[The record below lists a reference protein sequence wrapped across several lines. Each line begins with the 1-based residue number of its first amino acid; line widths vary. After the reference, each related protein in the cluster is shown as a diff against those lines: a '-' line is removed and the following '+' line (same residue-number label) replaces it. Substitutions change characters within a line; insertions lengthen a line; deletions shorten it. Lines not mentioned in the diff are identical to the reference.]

1 MVHFLDK
8 GKPENNESSNSLHR
22 SPASMSSSSYSSSSR
37 TPESISI
44 AEQHNLSNTLPRMHY
59 ILLWNIILEALV
71 VSALEAALIYYH
83 VSFSSHCVLS
93 ITNMGLSLANVTH
106 HGLAI
111 ITQVYQVLLYIDLL
125 KQHNM
130 PQLCMTMIFQTLILV
145 FAIIKVYH
153 SSLKDFMICDD
164 SLEGN
169 NTFSTTNYPLVF
181 TRNDTEFYKTKFQ
194 SLEYAV
200 FGVTLACSIVFLL
213 CLIRL
218 YRASTWTSHYLHSF
232 DDNTKKAILA
242 ATALVSLLKFDAFFC
257 FFYIVQLVP
266 ATITG
271 YPVPYWEVPAV
282 VLASALILLLG
293 WYAVLKESSQLTLAF
308 ATATILSFG
317 YFVYRIISLS
327 LVSVLNQEI
336 LKIIRSY
343 LQLSISITLVF
354 TLLTIVVSL
363 TCFLN
368 QIRGI
373 NLPQPMCHSCTHP
386 QKKPP
391 PMVPEHTEPP
401 YSMGTALR
409 SEPKQSTDTCF
420 FSDCHS
426 VIK

>member
-130 PQLCMTMIFQTLILV
+130 PQLCMTMIFLPVSRICCIWSHLGL
-145 FAIIKVYH
+145 FYCFSALLD
-153 SSLKDFMICDD
+153 SSL
-164 SLEGN
+164 
-169 NTFSTTNYPLVF
+169 P
-181 TRNDTEFYKTKFQ
+181 RFY
-194 SLEYAV
+194 
-200 FGVTLACSIVFLL
+200 
-213 CLIRL
+213 
-218 YRASTWTSHYLHSF
+218 WTSHYLHSF

-271 YPVPYWEVPAV
+271 YPVPYGKYRLWF
-282 VLASALILLLG
+282 LHLHSFSFWG
-293 WYAVLKESSQLTLAF
+293 GM
-308 ATATILSFG
+308 LS
-317 YFVYRIISLS
+317 
-327 LVSVLNQEI
+327 
-336 LKIIRSY
+336 
-343 LQLSISITLVF
+343 
-354 TLLTIVVSL
+354 
-363 TCFLN
+363 
-368 QIRGI
+368 
-373 NLPQPMCHSCTHP
+373 
-386 QKKPP
+386 
-391 PMVPEHTEPP
+391 
-401 YSMGTALR
+401 
-409 SEPKQSTDTCF
+409 
-420 FSDCHS
+420 
-426 VIK
+426 